1 MEETTRSERASDPK
15 LDDFVVRSSGANPP
29 TVSDD
34 DEAQDRAG
42 AGLGMVK
49 RLAALCVFVFALG
62 GVIYLASSHLRTD
75 MLVGASRAEARAH
88 VAGEWPEG
96 ATGAYFET
104 LGEWVE
110 LLDPEQRELALR
122 AARRAVEADPDRA
135 FAWARIA
142 YFSGSETEAAG
153 EEAIDALRA
162 SMAACPLCD
171 AELVRWRF
179 NHVLAHWDQM
189 PDDIRRTAFTHA
201 DMLRWTGGNAEF
213 LAEMR
218 VKANNARIPYD
229 AYRAAVDT
237 PVRSLEIEMEDGF

>member
-1 MEETTRSERASDPK
+1 MEETRQPDPK
-15 LDDFVVRSSGANPP
+15 ADRMQDEAIVRPSGARTPSAL
-29 TVSDD
+29 T
-34 DEAQDRAG
+34 EDREQGRVAAG
-42 AGLGMVK
+42 FGMAK
-49 RLAALCVFVFALG
+49 RAAAL
-62 GVIYLASSHLRTD
+62 GVLAFGLAGVVYLTSAHLRTD
-75 MLVGASRAEARAH
+75 MLVGASRAEARSH
-88 VAGEWPEG
+88 VAGEWPDG

-142 YFSGSETEAAG
+142 YFSGSETAASG
-153 EEAIDALRA
+153 EESVNALRA
-162 SMAACPLCD
+162 SMTACPLCD

-189 PDDIRRTAFTHA
+189 PDDVRRTAFTHA
-201 DMLRWTGGNAEF
+201 DMLRWAGGNAEF

-218 VKANNARIPYD
+218 VKANNAGIPYD

-237 PVRSLEIEMEDGF
+237 PVRSWEIEAEDGF